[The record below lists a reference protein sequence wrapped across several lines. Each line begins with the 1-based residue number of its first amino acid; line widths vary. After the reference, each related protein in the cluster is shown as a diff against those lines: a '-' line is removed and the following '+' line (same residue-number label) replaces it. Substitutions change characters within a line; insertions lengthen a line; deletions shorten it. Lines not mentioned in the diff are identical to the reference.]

1 MFMGGPMQLLR
12 QETLKP
18 QRVSVT
24 LGRLA
29 RYFRPY
35 WPVLVAVAAMVVL
48 GTYAQVLTPA
58 LIGQAVDCYLVPAS
72 GTGGAGC
79 WYATPTAGQSTTE
92 QLRGLGGLILIVVG
106 LFVVSSVAAGLQF
119 YLMGW
124 TGQHVMRR
132 LRVEL
137 FRHLHRLSL
146 GYYSTH
152 EVGGVMSR
160 ITNDMETL
168 QQALGFAL
176 VSVVSGS
183 LLIVWIA
190 LEMLAL
196 SVPYALL

>member
-1 MFMGGPMQLLR
+1 MMMGGPLSLLR

-24 LGRLA
+24 LARLG

-35 WPVLVAVAAMVVL
+35 WLVLIAVAALVVI

-58 LIGQAVDCYLVPAS
+58 LVGQAVDCYLVPDAQA
-72 GTGGAGC
+72 GGGGC
-79 WYATPTAGQSTTE
+79 WYAPPGAGATGSDQIA
-92 QLRGLGGLILIVVG
+92 GLGGLILLIVG
-106 LFVVSSVAAGLQF
+106 LFVVSSAAAGLQF
-119 YLMGW
+119 FLMGW
-124 TGQHVMRR
+124 TGQHVMRG
-132 LRVEL
+132 LRTEL
-137 FRHLHRLSL
+137 FHHLHRLSL